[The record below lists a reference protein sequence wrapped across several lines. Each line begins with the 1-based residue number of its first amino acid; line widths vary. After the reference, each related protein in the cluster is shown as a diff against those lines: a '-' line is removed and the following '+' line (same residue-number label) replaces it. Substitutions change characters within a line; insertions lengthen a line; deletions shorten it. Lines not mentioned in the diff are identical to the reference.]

1 VAQGLT
7 PYCDQIVTLFLMA
20 GIHLSKAEAGRQSI
34 VPSFRDED
42 RNSIV
47 DAAIKQLR
55 KAGFTQ

>member
-1 VAQGLT
+1 
-7 PYCDQIVTLFLMA
+7 MA
-20 GIHLSKAEAGRQSI
+20 GTRISKAEASRQSI
-34 VPSFRDED
+34 DLSFRDED